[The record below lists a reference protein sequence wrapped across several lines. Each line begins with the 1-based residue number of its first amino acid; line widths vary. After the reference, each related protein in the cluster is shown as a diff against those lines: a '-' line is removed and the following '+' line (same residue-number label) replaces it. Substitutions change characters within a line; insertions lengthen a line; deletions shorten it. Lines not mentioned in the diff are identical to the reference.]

1 MVAEVLN
8 ALRTELHHTAGIFMT
23 RVVQRLRDGR
33 RLVYFSRR
41 VRKALPPLHLAS
53 DGSEIVAARAADPWL
68 QLWAPHRL
76 SWWIAVLFICGS
88 ACFAVGSF
96 AANWPQQLPAWL
108 GVGSVINRVFFVG
121 SLFFTGAA
129 WLQLLEAINGDV
141 ADIGVSSA
149 AQARSWRWFSWKP
162 HNAGYSA
169 SLVQLVGTL
178 LFNFNT
184 GDAMIPGLAWAAG
197 DLLVWGPDVIGSIC
211 FLVASYLALLEVSHR
226 FWSWQSSLLSWWI
239 VMLNML
245 GSIAFMVA
253 AIFGFFVPASGH
265 LEWLWGANFFTL
277 IGALCFLLASYLL
290 IPELFGAETK
300 HDAVPASG

>member
-1 MVAEVLN
+1 MHNVVNTLS
-8 ALRTELHHTAGIFMT
+8 TELHHTAGVFTT
-23 RVVQRLRDGR
+23 RVVQHLRDGR
-33 RLVYFSRR
+33 RLVFLSRR

-53 DGSEIVAARAADPWL
+53 DGSEIAAARVANPWL
-68 QLWAPHRL
+68 QLWAPRRL

-108 GVGSVINRVFFVG
+108 GVGSVINGVFFVG

-141 ADIGVSSA
+141 ADIGVSTGA
-149 AQARSWRWFSWKP
+149 EARSWRWFSWKP

-184 GDAMIPGLAWAAG
+184 GDAMVAGLAWA
-197 DLLVWGPDVIGSIC
+197 DEELLVWAPDVIGSLC
-211 FLVASYLALLEVSHR
+211 FLVASYLGLLEVSHR
-226 FWSWQSSLLSWWI
+226 FWSWQPRQLSWWI
-239 VMLNML
+239 VLLNML
-245 GSIAFMVA
+245 GSIAFMA
-253 AIFGFFVPASGH
+253 AAVFGFFVPATGNP
-265 LEWLWGANFFTL
+265 EWLWGASFFTL
-277 IGALCFLLASYLL
+277 VGALCFLLASYLL
-290 IPELFGAETK
+290 LPELFGAEAK
-300 HDAVPASG
+300 PGAVPACR